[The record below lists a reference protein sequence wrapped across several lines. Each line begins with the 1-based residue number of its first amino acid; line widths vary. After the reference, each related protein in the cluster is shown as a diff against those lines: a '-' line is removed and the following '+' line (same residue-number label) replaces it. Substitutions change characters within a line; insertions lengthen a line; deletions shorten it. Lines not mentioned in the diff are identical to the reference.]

1 MLCRH
6 RWLRRAVFSFASALA
21 ALAPPLVQGEEPA
34 GAEPVPTLM
43 VLELGAR
50 GNSRTLEIKVAPGTT
65 VAPLAGARPQRWLL
79 RPGDSIAARTQPP
92 DRLVELYS
100 GTAQAPALI
109 CKIGLRYV
117 RAPNGLWVAHFQ
129 LIEEPL
135 VAQQGNRWVPIT
147 TLQGAQNLI
156 VTTSSTLPNAEGF
169 YPALEFGFSNEAP
182 PLDFWV
188 VR

>member
-1 MLCRH
+1 MFCRR
-6 RWLRRAVFSFASALA
+6 RWLRPAVLSFASALA
-21 ALAPPLVQGEEPA
+21 ALAPPLAQGVEPA

-43 VLELGAR
+43 VLELGTR
-50 GNSRTLEIKVAPGTT
+50 GNARTLEIKVAPGTT
-65 VAPLAGARPQRWLL
+65 VAPLAGARAQRWLL
-79 RPGDSIAARTQPP
+79 RPGDPIAARTQPP

-135 VAQQGNRWVPIT
+135 VARQGNRWVPIT
-147 TLQGAQNLI
+147 TLPGAQNLI

-169 YPALEFGFSNEAP
+169 YPALELGFSSEAP

>member
-1 MLCRH
+1 MFCRH
-6 RWLRRAVFSFASALA
+6 RWLRPAVLSFASALA
-21 ALAPPLVQGEEPA
+21 ALAPPLAQGVEPA

-43 VLELGAR
+43 VLELGTR
-50 GNSRTLEIKVAPGTT
+50 GNARTLEIKVAPGTT
-65 VAPLAGARPQRWLL
+65 VAPLAGARAQRWLL
-79 RPGDSIAARTQPP
+79 RPGDPIAARTQPP

-135 VAQQGNRWVPIT
+135 VARQGNRWVPIT
-147 TLQGAQNLI
+147 TLPGAQNLI

-169 YPALEFGFSNEAP
+169 YPALELGFSSEAP

>member
-6 RWLRRAVFSFASALA
+6 RRLRPVVLSLLSAVA
-21 ALAPPLVQGEEPA
+21 ALVQPIAHGDEEQST
-34 GAEPVPTLM
+34 EPVPTLM
-43 VLELGAR
+43 VLELGER
-50 GNSRTLEIKVAPGTT
+50 GNSRALEIKVAPGATIS
-65 VAPLAGARPQRWLL
+65 PLSGARPQRWVL
-79 RPGDSIAARTQPP
+79 RPGDSIAAGTRPP

-100 GTAQAPALI
+100 GTAQSHALI
-109 CKIGLRYV
+109 CKVGLRYV
-117 RAPNGLWVAHFQ
+117 RAPSGLWVAHFQ

-135 VAQQGNRWVPIT
+135 VARQGDRWVPIT

-156 VTTSSTLPNAEGF
+156 VLTSSTLPNAEGF
-169 YPALEFGFSNEAP
+169 YPALEFGFTNEAP